1 MTREHK
7 MVLNYLYFLRANKV
21 QTLAQE
27 TEYDGEYHIH
37 LYKLTDVI
45 AFVESLQGD
54 EIMQLMRYK
63 DGFRC
68 RPFTCGGYTS
78 TRKPR
83 NQILYDLV
91 ITVDHEEIY
100 SQEKRI
106 LWREVEKLTR
116 MEIGG
121 YDISKLK
128 NTKCDL
134 KLLQGYGLTE
144 CKAMGGM
151 WCFGDKRDDELEW
164 IVG

>member
-1 MTREHK
+1 MTKEK
-7 MVLNYLYFLRANKV
+7 AITLNYLYFLRANKV

-37 LYKLTDVI
+37 MYKLSAVI
-45 AFVESLQGD
+45 AYVESLQGD

-68 RPFTCGGYTS
+68 RPFTCSGATS
-78 TRKPR
+78 KREPR
-83 NQILYDLV
+83 NKILRNFV
-91 ITVDHEEIY
+91 INIKHEAIY
-100 SQEKRI
+100 AQEKRI
-106 LWREVEKLTR
+106 LWREVEQLTR
-116 MEIGG
+116 LEIGG

-151 WCFGDKRDDELEW
+151 WCFGDERDDRLEW

>member
-1 MTREHK
+1 MTTEK
-7 MVLNYLYFLRANKV
+7 KITLNYLYYLRAHKV
-21 QTLAQE
+21 ETMAIE

-37 LYKLTDVI
+37 LYKLHSVI
-45 AFVESLQGD
+45 GFVESLQGD
-54 EIMQLMRYK
+54 DIMKIMRYK
-63 DGFRC
+63 DGFRS

-78 TRKPR
+78 KQLPR
-83 NQILYDLV
+83 NKVLHELV
-91 ITVDHEEIY
+91 MKLEHVCIY

-106 LWREVEKLTR
+106 KWREVEKLTR

-151 WCFGDKRDDELEW
+151 WCFGDERDNELKW
-164 IVG
+164 IAG

>member
-1 MTREHK
+1 MNKEQA

-21 QTLAQE
+21 ETLAIE
-27 TEYDGEYHIH
+27 TEYDDAYHIH
-37 LYKLTDVI
+37 LYRLEDVI
-45 AFVESLQGD
+45 TFVESLLGD
-54 EIMQLMRYK
+54 DIMKLMRYK

-78 TRKPR
+78 TRAPR
-83 NQILYDLV
+83 NKVMHQFIIEV
-91 ITVDHEEIY
+91 EHVEIY
-100 SQEKRI
+100 AQEKRI
-106 LWREVEKLTR
+106 LWRDVEKLTR
-116 MEIGG
+116 LEIGG
-121 YDISKLK
+121 YDISNLK

-151 WCFGDKRDDELEW
+151 WCFGDERDDELKW